1 MKDKDMD
8 SSKAFKILKTA
19 ILLEKRGESF
29 YRTVAEKT
37 EDPNT
42 KQVFQMLAEEEVEHS
57 RFLAEQYSHY
67 SKNQTFKRLSNA
79 VVPDDTE
86 TQKILTDAVKNKIS
100 SAGFEAA
107 AIAAAID
114 MENRAIAI
122 YSERAKEAEDPAEK
136 ELYQMLTDW
145 EQSHHK
151 LLKAMDDDLKQR
163 VWDDNNFWPF

>member
-1 MKDKDMD
+1 ME
-8 SSKAFKILKTA
+8 STKALEILKTA

-37 EDPNT
+37 NDENT
-42 KQVFQMLAEEEVEHS
+42 RQVFSTLAEEEVEHS
-57 RFLAEQYSHY
+57 RFLSEQYSHY
-67 SKNQTFKRLSNA
+67 TKNKSFKKITEA
-79 VVPDDTE
+79 IVPDDSE
-86 TQKILTDAVKNKIS
+86 TQKVLTDAVKNKIS
-100 SAGFEAA
+100 AASFEAA

-114 MENRAIAI
+114 MENKAIAV
-122 YSERAKEAEDPAEK
+122 YSERAESAEDPAEK
-136 ELYQMLTDW
+136 ELYKMLAEW